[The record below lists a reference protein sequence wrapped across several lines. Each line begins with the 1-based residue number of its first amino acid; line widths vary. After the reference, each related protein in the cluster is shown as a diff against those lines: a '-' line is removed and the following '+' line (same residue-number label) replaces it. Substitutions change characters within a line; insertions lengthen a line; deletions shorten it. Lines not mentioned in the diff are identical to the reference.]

1 MMRVGLITFLII
13 ASIILTSNQI
23 QPAFAQSF
31 FDDLT
36 NIFTNLQSYFDDIF
50 NNSPNNGQNIDVFR
64 ALGETISDWTDDFD
78 EEKKLLKE
86 QKIQNE
92 IELEKRK
99 NELEQR
105 ERQLQTETL
114 AKEQKQRELEEQQ
127 RLLDAERLA
136 KEQKQRE
143 LEDKQRLLDAERLAK
158 EQKQRELE
166 DKQRLLDAERLA
178 KEQKQRELEDRQRL
192 LDAERLAKEQ
202 KQRELEEQQRRQ
214 EVERL
219 QQEKARIIQESN
231 TNPVI
236 KGIIDGKI
244 KFYIEPIPYY
254 YKVAGIDTAVNNI
267 ADSLESRTVY
277 GATFE
282 RSYNQYEYDI
292 KIEWVKNYGTGQ
304 GGVAIFKTI
313 IQVALGDDN
322 CWSKWQPF
330 DTWTVKKIMW
340 HEIGHTLG
348 YQHSNDFNNIMYS
361 SVGHKK
367 VVDVKHYF
375 TLKAG
380 YSQWWSFCN
389 VGEIS
394 WTAKSHKN
402 TDGFNAFAIPSDDP
416 RRFSKDGGVVYF
428 TTNGESCGS
437 NNKISITRYCAVG
450 NGAYLH
456 FKNNENHPIDISF
469 EMYDRNPGKSPNM
482 TWDRNFFYY
491 DSKYLNYVWNLF
503 H

>member
-1 MMRVGLITFLII
+1 MMKKNITSYAVLG
-13 ASIILTSNQI
+13 IILLVGI
-23 QPAFAQSF
+23 QAQPVYAQSF

-36 NIFTNLQSYFDDIF
+36 NIFTNLQSYFESVFSSDENNKQDVDI
-50 NNSPNNGQNIDVFR
+50 FR

-92 IELEKRK
+92 IELEKRQK
-99 NELEQR
+99 ELDKRERQLQAETLAKEQKQRELEQR
-105 ERQLQTETL
+105 ERQLQAETL

-127 RLLDAERLA
+127 RLVEY
-136 KEQKQRE
+136 
-143 LEDKQRLLDAERLAK
+143 
-158 EQKQRELE
+158 
-166 DKQRLLDAERLA
+166 
-178 KEQKQRELEDRQRL
+178 
-192 LDAERLAKEQ
+192 ERLAKEQ
-202 KQRELEEQQRRQ
+202 KQRELEEQQRQQ

-219 QQEKARIIQESN
+219 QQEKARIIQSSY

-244 KFYIEPIPYY
+244 KFYIEPIPFYY
-254 YKVAGIDTAVNNI
+254 NVAGIDAAVNNI
-267 ADSLESRTVY
+267 ADSLESRTMY

-282 RSYNQYEYDI
+282 RSYDKYDYDI

-304 GGVAIFKTI
+304 GGVAIFKKI

-348 YQHSNDFNNIMYS
+348 YNHSQDYNNIMYF
-361 SVGHKK
+361 SVGHKT

-380 YSQWWSFCN
+380 YSQWWSFCSDGN
-389 VGEIS
+389 VS
-394 WTAKSHKN
+394 WNAKSSQN

-416 RRFSKDGGVVYF
+416 RGFSNDGGRVYL
-428 TTNGESCGS
+428 TTNGESCGK
-437 NNKISITRYCAVG
+437 NNVISITRYCTVG

-456 FKNNENHPIDISF
+456 FKNNEDHPIDITF
-469 EMYDRNPGKSPNM
+469 EMYDQNPGKNPDM
-482 TWDRNFFYY
+482 TWDRNSFHY
-491 DSKYLNYVWNLF
+491 DSTYLSYVWNLF
-503 H
+503 R